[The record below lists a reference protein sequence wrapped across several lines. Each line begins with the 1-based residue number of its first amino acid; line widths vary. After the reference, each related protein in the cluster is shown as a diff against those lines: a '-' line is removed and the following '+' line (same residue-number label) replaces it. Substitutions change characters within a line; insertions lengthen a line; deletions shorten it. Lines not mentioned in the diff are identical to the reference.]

1 MPKEMLL
8 YTIRISCRNSR
19 VRLSVEKSSAII
31 IIIIVTT
38 RAKPAQGPL
47 TPTGGWTGVLV
58 GEIPDQKSFLNLD
71 QVAIWTPQM
80 YGLSTPLGEA
90 VLMAI

>member
-1 MPKEMLL
+1 MEMSQ
-8 YTIRISCRNSR
+8 THNRGRHEQ
-19 VRLSVEKSSAII
+19 RLPIAL
-31 IIIIVTT
+31 
-38 RAKPAQGPL
+38 AQGPL
-47 TPTGGWTGVLV
+47 TPMGGWTGVLV
-58 GEIPDQKSFLNLD
+58 GEIPGQKSFLNLD